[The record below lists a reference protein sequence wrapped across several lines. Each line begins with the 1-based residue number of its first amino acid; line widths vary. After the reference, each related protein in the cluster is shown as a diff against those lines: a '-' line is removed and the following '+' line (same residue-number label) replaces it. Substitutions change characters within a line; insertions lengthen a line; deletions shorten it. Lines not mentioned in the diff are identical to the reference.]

1 MAKVNVEFF
10 DSFDAIKP
18 GEEKRSRKPPW
29 LKVKAPGGH
38 DYRDVANLVED
49 NNLNTVCQEA
59 HCPNIGECWQNRT
72 ATFMLLGDTCTRS
85 CRFCAVTKGRP
96 ESLDWDEPERCARA
110 IQKLGLNH
118 AVITSVNRDELP
130 DGGAVIFALVIRKI
144 RGYVPDC
151 GIEVLTPDF
160 EGNPY
165 AVRSVVEARPDI
177 FNHNLET
184 VPRLYPRVRP
194 KAKFHQS
201 LEVLRWAKQWG
212 DDGMLTKSGI
222 MVGLG
227 EEIEEVIDVMEDL
240 RSVDCDIMT
249 IGQYLR
255 PSDWHLPIDRYVRP
269 EEFAELKRIGLKMGF
284 KHVESGA
291 LVRSS
296 YHAHEQSAAAVADRS
311 VA

>member
-1 MAKVNVEFF
+1 MAKVNVELF
-10 DSFDAIKP
+10 DSFDPIEP
-18 GEEKRSRKPPW
+18 GEDKRSRKPPW

-38 DYRDVANLVED
+38 NYRDVANLVQD

-96 ESLDWDEPERCARA
+96 ETLDWGEPERCARA
-110 IQKLGLNH
+110 IQTLGLNH

-144 RGYVPDC
+144 RDYVPDC

-160 EGNPY
+160 EGDPY
-165 AVRSVVEARPDI
+165 AVRTVVEARPDI

-201 LEVLRWAKQWG
+201 LEVLRWAKEWG
-212 DDGMLTKSGI
+212 VGGMLTKSGI
-222 MVGLG
+222 MVGIG

-240 RSVDCDIMT
+240 RSVDCDVMT

-269 EEFAELKRIGLKMGF
+269 QEFAELKRIGLEMGF

-311 VA
+311 IA

>member
-1 MAKVNVEFF
+1 MASINVEFF
-10 DSFDAIKP
+10 DELPAITP
-18 GEEKRSRKPPW
+18 DPDKRTRKPPW
-29 LKVKAPGGH
+29 LKVKAPGGTN
-38 DYRDVANLVED
+38 YRDVATLMRE
-49 NNLNTVCQEA
+49 NNLNTVCEEA
-59 HCPNIGECWQNRT
+59 HCPNIGECWGHRT
-72 ATFMLLGDTCTRS
+72 ATFMLLGDICTRS
-85 CRFCAVTKGRP
+85 CRFCAVTKGKP
-96 ESLDWDEPERCARA
+96 GQLDWEEPERCARA
-110 IQKLGLNH
+110 VETLGLKH

-130 DGGAVIFALVIRKI
+130 DGGAVIFALVIRRI
-144 RGYVPDC
+144 REYVPHC

-194 KAKFHQS
+194 KAKYHQS
-201 LEVLRWAKQWG
+201 LQVLRWAKEWG
-212 DDGMLTKSGI
+212 DTDMLTKSGI

-240 RSVDCDIMT
+240 RSIDCDIIT

-255 PSDWHLPIDRYVRP
+255 PSDWHLPIARYVRP
-269 EEFAELKRIGLKMGF
+269 EEFAELKQIGHAMGF

-296 YHAHEQSAAAVADRS
+296 YHAHEQSAAAIADRS